1 MTALFIREPLQAL
14 YSIQTRRIPMSDLNS
29 VNLIGRL
36 TKTAEVKYTA
46 NNIPICC
53 FSIATNRIRSFNET
67 KKTRVYYFNFRLLG
81 DRWEG
86 ITPYLIKGK
95 LVAIQGH
102 LEQDRWEKDGKQR
115 SCIKI
120 AVDDLQPLE
129 FDALED
135 SENLPPAP
143 EHILADT
150 VNERIEGSPGTTEGG
165 NEEAGGTF

>member
-14 YSIQTRRIPMSDLNS
+14 HFIQTRRISMSDLNS

-36 TKTAEVKYTA
+36 TKAAEVKYTA

-67 KKTRVYYFNFRLLG
+67 RKTILYYFNFRLLG
-81 DRWEG
+81 DRWER

-95 LVAIQGH
+95 LVSIQGH

-115 SCIKI
+115 SCLKI
-120 AVDDLQPLE
+120 AIDDLQLLGFNTP
-129 FDALED
+129 ED
-135 SENLPPAP
+135 DEYLPPAP
-143 EHILADT
+143 EPIVADT
-150 VNERIEGSPGTTEGG
+150 VNEHTEESPKTAESGD
-165 NEEAGGTF
+165 EEAGGSC